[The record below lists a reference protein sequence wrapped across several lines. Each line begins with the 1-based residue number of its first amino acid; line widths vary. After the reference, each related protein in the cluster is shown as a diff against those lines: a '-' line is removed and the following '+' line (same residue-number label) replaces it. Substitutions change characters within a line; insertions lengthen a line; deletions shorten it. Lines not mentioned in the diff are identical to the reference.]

1 MSSHIQIFDTTLRD
15 GEQTPGV
22 SFSFEERLKLAEQL
36 EKWGVDVIEAG
47 FPASSQGS
55 FESVQ
60 AIARTLK
67 HTTVTG
73 LARCLKS
80 DIDAVYEATKD
91 AVSPFYPCLYCN
103 EPYSLRV
110 KASYDGS

>member
-22 SFSFEERLKLAEQL
+22 SFSFEERLKIAEQL

-55 FESVQ
+55 FDSVK
-60 AIARTLK
+60 AIAQTLK
-67 HTTVTG
+67 KTTVTG
-73 LARCLKS
+73 LARCREALISMLYTKRLK
-80 DIDAVYEATKD
+80 TL
-91 AVSPFYPCLYCN
+91 SPLLYM
-103 EPYSLRV
+103 YLLRQV
-110 KASYDGS
+110 QSI